1 MYLSTRNARFCYNTF
16 GLKSI
21 IMFPTV
27 AVEAIMT
34 SNWAGGGNSQCFPAL
49 SSTLLTTKPWNVEL
63 VN

>member
-34 SNWAGGGNSQCFPAL
+34 SNWAGGEFPVL
-49 SSTLLTTKPWNVEL
+49 PSPLLYSPHYDTLEC
-63 VN
+63 